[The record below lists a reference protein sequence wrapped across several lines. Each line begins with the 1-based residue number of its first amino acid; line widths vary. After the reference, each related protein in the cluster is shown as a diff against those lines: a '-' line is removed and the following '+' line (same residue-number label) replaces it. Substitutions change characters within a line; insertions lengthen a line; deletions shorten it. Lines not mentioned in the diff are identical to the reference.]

1 MKLLIVFI
9 LATLSSISA
18 IAGDKTMK
26 HNLQEEIK
34 LSADTKTVKVL
45 SNPSFKVIGLGF
57 KKDQKLEK
65 HTTPTPAILI
75 VQSGS
80 VDFMM
85 TGTTYFLKSG
95 DYFEIPAN
103 VEHEVL
109 GKEDSFLYLIK

>member
-1 MKLLIVFI
+1 MKFLIFLI
-9 LATLSSISA
+9 LVTLSSMSA

-34 LSADTKTVKVL
+34 LSAEAKTVKAL
-45 SNPSFKVIGLGF
+45 SNPSFKLIGLGF

-80 VDFMM
+80 VDFKMA
-85 TGTTYFLKSG
+85 GTTYLLKSG